1 MVNPSHIGINKIE
14 KVLAIV
20 KEGDAPITIEVDA
33 STSDTNSHSIVLDTT
48 LSLKY
53 LIISEP
59 KLGVASTSCFE
70 IGSSSKKGAHGDLNA
85 GIMIINSSSLD

>member
-1 MVNPSHIGINKIE
+1 MFILLEPKISHKSIYLMDCLAYRIFGGPCYRSANSLLE
-14 KVLAIV
+14 SHCVLV
-20 KEGDAPITIEVDA
+20 HE
-33 STSDTNSHSIVLDTT
+33 
-48 LSLKY
+48 Y

-85 GIMIINSSSLD
+85 DIMIINSSSLD